1 MAIKAKLT
9 TFDTTMIVVSLVIG
23 IGIFRTPAMVADAT
37 GTPFRFFAAWTLG
50 GLISLLGA
58 LTFAEIGSRF
68 PRPGAYYK
76 VVAESYHSSLAFMFN
91 WAGILIAN
99 GAGAAAV
106 GIIGAEYLVPI
117 LVPSRY
123 QSQFLIQLT
132 AALVI
137 FFLFVINYLGI
148 KSGAWAQNVLTLLKI
163 GMILLLVFIA
173 FYHRTDV
180 PVGNFSQS
188 GPIRPFW
195 MALGIGLIAV
205 FYTQGGYQN
214 TINFGADMKN
224 ARRNMP
230 LAILSG
236 MLIIIAC
243 YLLINAAYYRVLGIS
258 GIAGAKL
265 VAAEVARATFGNFGY
280 LFVSLVIFFS
290 AMGFLNATF
299 LQLPRAY
306 YAMAEDNTLPAI
318 FMKVNQKTQAQEFTL
333 IFFTATVL
341 LSIFFLGTFENIVNY
356 VMFVDALS
364 IAVVASTIFVLR
376 KKAKTEKIEY
386 DGYRAPLYPVL
397 PAVFVLFL
405 VFVSLNVLWNETRSA
420 LLGALIFASGYPI
433 FRIMRRITRK
443 QEWRGDRTYDLASSN
458 ETKEKDRMDTIT
470 KDELLEKIRSHES
483 FHLVDVRDTPDYRK
497 EHIASAVHLLI
508 SEMKSEKVEAMFHK
522 QDLIVTYSLDI
533 DCPAKNI
540 AAQKLIDFGF
550 TNVRAYPGSWK
561 EWREAGYPVEEG

>member
-1 MAIKAKLT
+1 MDIKAKLT

-23 IGIFRTPAMVADAT
+23 IGIFRTPAMVAEAT
-37 GTPFRFFAAWTLG
+37 RTPFRFFAAWVVG
-50 GLISLLGA
+50 GVISLFGA

-106 GIIGAEYLVPI
+106 SIIGAEYLIPI
-117 LVPSRY
+117 LLPPKF
-123 QSQFLIQLT
+123 QNQMNIQLM

-137 FFLFVINYLGI
+137 FVLFVINYLGI

-173 FYHRTDV
+173 FYHKGYVSPGHDLA
-180 PVGNFSQS
+180 QQ
-188 GPIRPFW
+188 GPMKPFW
-195 MALGIGLIAV
+195 MAVGIGLIAV

-230 LAILSG
+230 LAILAG
-236 MLIIIAC
+236 MFIIIAC
-243 YLLINAAYYRVLGIS
+243 YLLINAAYFRVLGIS
-258 GIAGAKL
+258 GIAGSKL
-265 VAAEVARATFGNFGY
+265 VAAEVAKMTFGNFGC

-318 FMKVNQKTQAQEFTL
+318 FMKVNKRTQVQEFTL
-333 IFFTATVL
+333 VFFSATVL

-364 IAVVASTIFVLR
+364 IAVVASTLFVLR
-376 KKAKTEKIEY
+376 KKAKTEKILY
-386 DGYRAPLYPVL
+386 DGYRVPLYPVL
-397 PAVFVLFL
+397 PSVFVLFL

-420 LLGALIFASGYPI
+420 LWGTLIFASGYPV
-433 FRIMRRITRK
+433 FLLMRRLRNK
-443 QEWRGDRTYDLASSN
+443 QG
-458 ETKEKDRMDTIT
+458 
-470 KDELLEKIRSHES
+470 
-483 FHLVDVRDTPDYRK
+483 
-497 EHIASAVHLLI
+497 
-508 SEMKSEKVEAMFHK
+508 
-522 QDLIVTYSLDI
+522 
-533 DCPAKNI
+533 
-540 AAQKLIDFGF
+540 
-550 TNVRAYPGSWK
+550 
-561 EWREAGYPVEEG
+561 

>member
-23 IGIFRTPAMVADAT
+23 IGIFRTPAMVAEAT
-37 GTPFRFFAAWTLG
+37 QTPFRFFAAWIMG

-106 GIIGAEYLVPI
+106 SIIGAEYLIPI
-117 LVPSRY
+117 LLPPKY
-123 QSQFLIQLT
+123 QTQFSIQLA

-163 GMILLLVFIA
+163 GMILLLVFVA
-173 FYHRTDV
+173 FYHRGDA
-180 PVGNFSQS
+180 PVEGMAHP
-188 GPIRPFW
+188 GPVKSLKSFW
-195 MALGIGLIAV
+195 MAMGIGLIAV

-230 LAILSG
+230 RAILSG

-243 YLLINAAYYRVLGIS
+243 YLLINAAYYKVLGIS

-265 VAAEVARATFGNFGY
+265 VAAEVAKMTFGNFGY

-306 YAMAEDNTLPAI
+306 YAMAEDKTLPAI
-318 FMKVNQKTQAQEFTL
+318 FMKVNQKSQAQEFTL
-333 IFFTATVL
+333 VFFTATIL

-364 IAVVASTIFVLR
+364 IAVVASTLFVLR
-376 KKAKTEKIEY
+376 KKGKKEKIKY
-386 DGYRAPLYPVL
+386 DGYRVPLYPVL

-433 FRIMRRITRK
+433 FLVMRRL
-443 QEWRGDRTYDLASSN
+443 RG
-458 ETKEKDRMDTIT
+458 EKGL
-470 KDELLEKIRSHES
+470 K
-483 FHLVDVRDTPDYRK
+483 
-497 EHIASAVHLLI
+497 
-508 SEMKSEKVEAMFHK
+508 
-522 QDLIVTYSLDI
+522 
-533 DCPAKNI
+533 
-540 AAQKLIDFGF
+540 
-550 TNVRAYPGSWK
+550 
-561 EWREAGYPVEEG
+561 

>member
-1 MAIKAKLT
+1 MSIKAKLT

-37 GTPFRFFAAWTLG
+37 QTPFRFFSAWILG
-50 GLISLLGA
+50 GLISLFGA

-106 GIIGAEYLVPI
+106 GIIGAEYLVPVI
-117 LVPSRY
+117 LPPEY
-123 QSQFLIQLT
+123 QTQFAIQLT

-137 FFLFVINYLGI
+137 FILFVINYLGI
-148 KSGAWAQNVLTLLKI
+148 KSGAWAQNVLTLIKI
-163 GMILLLVFIA
+163 GMILLLVFVA
-173 FYHRTDV
+173 FYHSGDV
-180 PVGNFSQS
+180 PVEKVAHSS
-188 GPIRPFW
+188 ASRPFW
-195 MALGIGLIAV
+195 MAMGIGLIAV

-224 ARRNMP
+224 ARKNMP
-230 LAILSG
+230 RAILFG
-236 MLIIIAC
+236 ILIIIAC
-243 YLLINAAYYRVLGIS
+243 YLMINAAYYRVLGIS

-265 VAAEVARATFGNFGY
+265 VAAEVARVTFGNFGY

-306 YAMAEDNTLPAI
+306 YAMAEDRTLPAV
-318 FMKVNQKTQAQEFTL
+318 FMKVNQKTQVQEFTL

-356 VMFVDALS
+356 VMFIDALS
-364 IAVVASTIFVLR
+364 IAAVASTVFVLR
-376 KKAKTEKIEY
+376 KKAKMEKIRY
-386 DGYRAPLYPVL
+386 DGYRVPLYPVL

-405 VFVSLNVLWNETRSA
+405 VFVSANVLWNETRTA

-433 FRIMRRITRK
+433 FRVMRSISRN
-443 QEWRGDRTYDLASSN
+443 RGLKR
-458 ETKEKDRMDTIT
+458 
-470 KDELLEKIRSHES
+470 
-483 FHLVDVRDTPDYRK
+483 
-497 EHIASAVHLLI
+497 
-508 SEMKSEKVEAMFHK
+508 
-522 QDLIVTYSLDI
+522 VT
-533 DCPAKNI
+533 
-540 AAQKLIDFGF
+540 
-550 TNVRAYPGSWK
+550 
-561 EWREAGYPVEEG
+561 

>member
-1 MAIKAKLT
+1 MAIKASLT

-23 IGIFRTPAMVADAT
+23 IGIFRTPAMVAGAT
-37 GTPFRFFAAWTLG
+37 QTPFRFFAAWTLG

-106 GIIGAEYLVPI
+106 SIIGAEYLIPI
-117 LVPSRY
+117 LIPAKY
-123 QSQFLIQLT
+123 QTQFSIQLA
-132 AALVI
+132 AALLI
-137 FFLFVINYLGI
+137 FFLFVINYIGI

-163 GMILLLVFIA
+163 GMILLLVFVA
-173 FYHRTDV
+173 FYHKGEAPSDNLTQ
-180 PVGNFSQS
+180 PE
-188 GPIRPFW
+188 PKKPFW
-195 MALGIGLIAV
+195 MAMGIGLIAV

-224 ARRNMP
+224 ARKNMP
-230 LAILSG
+230 RAILIG
-236 MLIIIAC
+236 MLIIIVC
-243 YLLINAAYYRVLGIS
+243 YLLINAAYFKVLGIS

-265 VAAEVARATFGNFGY
+265 VAAEVAKVTFGNFGY

-290 AMGFLNATF
+290 AMGFINATF

-306 YAMAEDNTLPAI
+306 YAMAEDKTLPAI

-333 IFFTATVL
+333 VFFTATVL

-356 VMFVDALS
+356 VMFIDALS
-364 IAVVASTIFVLR
+364 IAVVASTIFILR
-376 KKAKTEKIEY
+376 REAKSQKIDY
-386 DGYRAPLYPVL
+386 KGYRVPFYPVL

-420 LLGALIFASGYPI
+420 LMGALIFVSGFPI
-433 FRIMRRITRK
+433 FMVMRRLR
-443 QEWRGDRTYDLASSN
+443 RG
-458 ETKEKDRMDTIT
+458 K
-470 KDELLEKIRSHES
+470 
-483 FHLVDVRDTPDYRK
+483 
-497 EHIASAVHLLI
+497 
-508 SEMKSEKVEAMFHK
+508 
-522 QDLIVTYSLDI
+522 
-533 DCPAKNI
+533 
-540 AAQKLIDFGF
+540 
-550 TNVRAYPGSWK
+550 
-561 EWREAGYPVEEG
+561 

>member
-23 IGIFRTPAMVADAT
+23 IGIFRTPAMVAEAT
-37 GTPFRFFAAWTLG
+37 QTPFRFFAAWILG
-50 GLISLLGA
+50 GLISMLGA

-106 GIIGAEYLVPI
+106 SIIGAEYLIPI
-117 LVPSRY
+117 LLPSKF
-123 QSQFLIQLT
+123 QTQFSIQLT

-163 GMILLLVFIA
+163 GMILIIVFVA
-173 FYHRTDV
+173 FYFRGDA
-180 PVGNFSQS
+180 PVDSLAQP
-188 GPIRPFW
+188 GPIKPFW
-195 MALGIGLIAV
+195 MAMGIGLIAV

-230 LAILSG
+230 RAILSG
-236 MLIIIAC
+236 MLIIVAC
-243 YLLINAAYYRVLGIS
+243 YLLINAAYYKVLGIS

-265 VAAEVARATFGNFGY
+265 VAAEFAQVTFGNFGY

-306 YAMAEDNTLPAI
+306 YAMAEDKTLPDI

-333 IFFTATVL
+333 AFFTATVL
-341 LSIFFLGTFENIVNY
+341 VSIFFLGTFENIVNY

-364 IAVVASTIFVLR
+364 IAVVASTLFVLR
-376 KKAKTEKIEY
+376 KKAKEQKIVY
-386 DGYRAPLYPVL
+386 DGYRVPLYPVL

-420 LLGALIFASGYPI
+420 LLGGLIFASGYPI
-433 FRIMRRITRK
+433 FLVMRRL
-443 QEWRGDRTYDLASSN
+443 RGKK
-458 ETKEKDRMDTIT
+458 TK
-470 KDELLEKIRSHES
+470 
-483 FHLVDVRDTPDYRK
+483 
-497 EHIASAVHLLI
+497 
-508 SEMKSEKVEAMFHK
+508 
-522 QDLIVTYSLDI
+522 
-533 DCPAKNI
+533 
-540 AAQKLIDFGF
+540 
-550 TNVRAYPGSWK
+550 
-561 EWREAGYPVEEG
+561 

>member
-23 IGIFRTPAMVADAT
+23 IGIFRTPAMVAEAT
-37 GTPFRFFAAWTLG
+37 QTPFRFFAAWTLG

-106 GIIGAEYLVPI
+106 SIIGAEYLIPI
-117 LVPSRY
+117 LLPAKY
-123 QSQFLIQLT
+123 QNQFTIQLT

-137 FFLFVINYLGI
+137 FFLFLINYIGI

-163 GMILLLVFIA
+163 GMILLLVFVA
-173 FYHRTDV
+173 FYHGGDA
-180 PVGNFSQS
+180 PVDRVDLPS
-188 GPIRPFW
+188 PMKPFW
-195 MALGIGLIAV
+195 MAMGIGLIAV

-214 TINFGADMKN
+214 SINFGADMKN

-230 LAILSG
+230 RAILFG
-236 MLIIIAC
+236 MLIIITC
-243 YLLINAAYYRVLGIS
+243 YLLINAAYYKVLGIS
-258 GIAGAKL
+258 GIARAKL
-265 VAAEVARATFGNFGY
+265 VAAEVAKVTFGNFGY
-280 LFVSLVIFFS
+280 LFVSLIIFFS

-306 YAMAEDNTLPAI
+306 YAMAEDKTLPAI

-333 IFFTATVL
+333 IFFAATVI

-364 IAVVASTIFVLR
+364 IAVVASTLFILR
-376 KKAKTEKIEY
+376 KKAKEQKIEY
-386 DGYRAPLYPVL
+386 DGYRVPLYPVL
-397 PAVFVLFL
+397 PAIFVLFL
-405 VFVSLNVLWNETRSA
+405 LFVSLNVLWNETRSA
-420 LLGALIFASGYPI
+420 LLGALIFVSGYPI
-433 FRIMRRITRK
+433 FLVMRRV
-443 QEWRGDRTYDLASSN
+443 RG
-458 ETKEKDRMDTIT
+458 EK
-470 KDELLEKIRSHES
+470 KPK
-483 FHLVDVRDTPDYRK
+483 
-497 EHIASAVHLLI
+497 
-508 SEMKSEKVEAMFHK
+508 
-522 QDLIVTYSLDI
+522 
-533 DCPAKNI
+533 
-540 AAQKLIDFGF
+540 
-550 TNVRAYPGSWK
+550 
-561 EWREAGYPVEEG
+561 